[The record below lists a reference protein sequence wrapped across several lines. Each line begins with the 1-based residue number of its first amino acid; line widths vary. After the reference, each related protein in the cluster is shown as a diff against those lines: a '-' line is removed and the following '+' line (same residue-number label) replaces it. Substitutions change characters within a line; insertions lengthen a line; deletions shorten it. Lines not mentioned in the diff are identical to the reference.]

1 MKKKKNQALPLEQQ
15 QPVDQDREAEEQ
27 FTLEDILKE
36 FGGDQLPKPETTAAE
51 PADSQAPTIR
61 FQTIEPDS
69 RKREEVGW
77 DTFLKMAEEERR
89 TEAAEKREETN
100 RQSPPAP
107 AREAS
112 KRPRPPRNKVPSEAQ
127 PPDAGRK
134 TEHKEPLADSILFGG
149 AQPFSEQKTSPE
161 QGEQMPAEREDRRKA
176 AASRS
181 KTRRKP
187 APIVTPEALYRE
199 SSHGIIGI
207 KIRLVICFLL
217 ALTAI
222 ALSLCRANGW
232 LAFNREDSFPNF
244 TEMALLLICSLLS
257 YDVLAEG
264 VSKILRLRFQLT
276 SLLTV
281 AVILALIDGSYCLT
295 TTRATYCPVVCLL
308 LSAALWGSSQTAQ
321 ATCGTM
327 DVGRRAVEPE
337 AVLREPALLQ
347 KRAGVLRGKG
357 SLAEFMVASQRPA
370 GPDRLLSA
378 YGLALLLLSAAG
390 AGLTCQGNLE
400 RFVQNWTAILLAG
413 IPVLSFVTV
422 SRPWAILTRRLQ
434 KLGAALCGW
443 EGARRLAGSL
453 VVPVSDYD
461 LFPPGSLKMNG
472 VKFFGLQAPD
482 KVVSYG
488 AAVTSTAGSGLQEIF
503 REQMELRNAR
513 RYVVGKLRRYENG
526 GVGAE
531 IGLDSVL
538 VGSLRFMQ
546 SMGVDMPAGTR
557 VSQAV
562 YVAIN
567 GELSG
572 VFAVHYG
579 VTRGAM
585 EGLNVLTHGK
595 GLTPVLT
602 AGDFIIT
609 DSFLRSRFRVKAGK
623 IQIPPL
629 PVRSELAE
637 REPSEK
643 ARQCVLLTK
652 PGFASLALSVAGA
665 RALHTAAS
673 WGAIVNLI
681 SGIMGMAIMTV
692 LAHLAALEVMSVSN
706 LLLFL
711 LVWAVPSLLLSGW
724 TRNI

>member
-1 MKKKKNQALPLEQQ
+1 MKKKKNQAIPFEHP
-15 QPVDQDREAEEQ
+15 QPPDEVPEAEEQ

-36 FGGDQLPKPETTAAE
+36 FGAGEEQPPDAVAAA
-51 PADSQAPTIR
+51 PVGSAAPTIR
-61 FQTIEPDS
+61 FQAVEPDAGE
-69 RKREEVGW
+69 REEAGW
-77 DTFLKMAEEERR
+77 AARKQLTQEESTAGPAKERERR
-89 TEAAEKREETN
+89 SERN
-100 RQSPPAP
+100 PPAP
-107 AREAS
+107 VREENRRQERHQTRTGREGPQS
-112 KRPRPPRNKVPSEAQ
+112 KSGWAPAE
-127 PPDAGRK
+127 
-134 TEHKEPLADSILFGG
+134 EPLADAILSGRTH
-149 AQPFSEQKTSPE
+149 PFAEQTQLSERQEEWS
-161 QGEQMPAEREDRRKA
+161 GEQEEQREAAKTKARRKQI
-176 AASRS
+176 
-181 KTRRKP
+181 P
-187 APIVTPEALYRE
+187 LVTPEALYRE

-207 KIRLVICFLL
+207 KIRLAFCFLL
-217 ALTAI
+217 ALAAVT
-222 ALSLCRANGW
+222 LSLCRANGW
-232 LAFNREDSFPNF
+232 LEFKREDSFPNLV
-244 TEMALLLICSLLS
+244 EMVLLLVCSLLS

-264 VSKILRLRFQLT
+264 VGKILRLRFHLN
-276 SLLTV
+276 SLLTA
-281 AVILALIDGSYCLT
+281 AVVLALIDGSYCLA

-308 LSAALWGSSQTAQ
+308 LSAALWGSSLSAQ
-321 ATCGTM
+321 ATSSTM
-327 DVGRRAVEPE
+327 DVGRKAAEPE

-357 SLAEFMVASQRPA
+357 SLANFMEASQRPA
-370 GPDRLLSA
+370 APERLLSA
-378 YGLALLLLSAAG
+378 YGIVLLLLSAAG
-390 AGLTCQGNLE
+390 AGVTCQGDLE
-400 RFVQNWTAILLAG
+400 RFVQNWTAIVLAG
-413 IPVLSFVTV
+413 IPVFSFVTV
-422 SRPWAILTRRLQ
+422 SRPWAILSRRLQ

-488 AAVTSTAGSGLQEIF
+488 AAVTSAAGSGLQEIF

-513 RYVVGKLRRYENG
+513 RYVVVKLRRYENG

-579 VTRGAM
+579 VTRGAI
-585 EGLNVLTHGK
+585 EGLNVLTHSR

-609 DSFLRSRFRVKAGK
+609 EPFLRSRFRVKAGK

-652 PGFASLALSVAGA
+652 PGFAPLALSVAGA
-665 RALHTAAS
+665 RALHIAAS
-673 WGAIVNLI
+673 WGAMVNLI
-681 SGIMGMAIMTV
+681 SGLMGMAIMTV